1 VGSDSMTASVAN
13 ANTGTPSYSMASLYV
28 GDLHPDVTESML
40 FEKFSTAG
48 SVLSIRVCR
57 DNASRLSLGYA
68 YVNFQ
73 QPTDAERALDT
84 MNFDILHGR
93 PMRIMWSQRDP
104 AVRRSGTG
112 NIFIKNLDKVIDNKS
127 IYDTFSLFGNILS
140 CKVAVDDEGNSK
152 GYGFVHFET
161 DEAAQNA
168 INKVNGMLLA
178 GKKVYV
184 GKFQPR
190 SQRMREMGE
199 STKKFTNVFIKNF
212 GESLDKE
219 GLQKLFEPF
228 GQITSCAVMTDAEGK
243 SKGFGFVA
251 YEQPEQAEKAVQE
264 MNDYVIEGTEYK
276 LVVCRAQKKSE
287 RNAELKRKHDLQKVE
302 RMQRYQGVNLYV
314 KNLDDTVDDETLRK
328 HFESYG
334 KITSCK
340 VMTDE
345 NGRSKGFGFVCFEK
359 PDEATNAVTEMNSKM
374 VCSKPLYV
382 ALAQRKED
390 RRAQLASQYMQR
402 LASMRLSN
410 NVPGTMY
417 TPSQGGYFV
426 SSTLQ
431 NQRGFA
437 PNAMPGTAMRS
448 TARNWQTNFGGQN
461 PYIVPGGP
469 VFQGRGRAGVGT
481 TDVRSQQFTSSAL
494 QAGNRLTGQRAVAAG
509 VAGQGQGAGQRQHPG
524 QRPQATG
531 GKQGAAPLFQQYQQ
545 NQQQRPHINQGIVV
559 GGQEPLTSHM
569 LAQAAPQEQKQL
581 LGERIYALIDRL
593 YPGHK
598 DAGKITGMMLE
609 IDNSELIM
617 MLQDMDLFK
626 SKVEEA
632 SSVLHKASAATY
644 SYLLATSDFALHNGL
659 PTCLASAWS
668 SRAND
673 VSCLE
678 RISDGTRCLRCGIN
692 LRNRRSF
699 DLKIKEADIT
709 LTIKGICC
717 GCKQEYYC
725 GEMERPSYS
734 DQSTVDTEYVS
745 YTSTSLDRTFDE
757 RGIRASST
765 PLQKHAMSPVISS
778 RASKLDVK
786 SKRMRK
792 QRGSALERLLKEE
805 ESEADRSLSGFL
817 KMVAKY

>member
-1 VGSDSMTASVAN
+1 MEESTLPSSSPIPTNVGSDNMAASVTN

-140 CKVAVDDEGNSK
+140 CKVAVDEEGNSK

-161 DEAAQNA
+161 EEAAQSA

-178 GKKVYV
+178 GKKVFV

-212 GESLDKE
+212 GDALDKE
-219 GLQKLFEPF
+219 ALQKLFEPF
-228 GQITSCAVMTDAEGK
+228 GNITSCAVMTDAEGK

-251 YEQPEQAEKAVQE
+251 YEQPEMAEKAVAE
-264 MNDYVIEGTEYK
+264 MNDYVIEGTDHK

-287 RNAELKRKHDLQKVE
+287 RSAELKRKYDLQKVE

-314 KNLDDTVDDETLRK
+314 KNLDDTVDDEALRK

-437 PNAMPGTAMRS
+437 PAAMAGTAMRS
-448 TARNWQTNFGGQN
+448 SARNWQSNFGGQN

-469 VFQGRGRAGVGT
+469 VFQGRGRAGGT
-481 TDVRSQQFTSSAL
+481 ASDMRAQQFTQNAV
-494 QAGNRLTGQRAVAAG
+494 QGGNRLAGQRVVPGG
-509 VAGQGQGAGQRQHPG
+509 VAGQAQGAGQRQHPG
-524 QRPQATG
+524 QRPQAAG
-531 GKQGAAPLFQQYQQ
+531 GKQNAAPLFQQYPQS
-545 NQQQRPHINQGIVV
+545 QQQRPAPIAQGIVV

-632 SSVLHKASAATY
+632 SSVLQSAA
-644 SYLLATSDFALHNGL
+644 
-659 PTCLASAWS
+659 
-668 SRAND
+668 
-673 VSCLE
+673 
-678 RISDGTRCLRCGIN
+678 
-692 LRNRRSF
+692 
-699 DLKIKEADIT
+699 
-709 LTIKGICC
+709 
-717 GCKQEYYC
+717 
-725 GEMERPSYS
+725 
-734 DQSTVDTEYVS
+734 
-745 YTSTSLDRTFDE
+745 
-757 RGIRASST
+757 
-765 PLQKHAMSPVISS
+765 
-778 RASKLDVK
+778 
-786 SKRMRK
+786 
-792 QRGSALERLLKEE
+792 
-805 ESEADRSLSGFL
+805 
-817 KMVAKY
+817 KMN

>member
-1 VGSDSMTASVAN
+1 MAASVTN

-140 CKVAVDDEGNSK
+140 CKW
-152 GYGFVHFET
+152 FVQLRLPLT
-161 DEAAQNA
+161 RRVTARGTGSSTLRQKKLP
-168 INKVNGMLLA
+168 KVRLTRSMVCSLLER
-178 GKKVYV
+178 KCEFV

-212 GESLDKE
+212 GDALDKE
-219 GLQKLFEPF
+219 ALQKLFEPF
-228 GQITSCAVMTDAEGK
+228 GTITSCAVMTDSEGK

-251 YEQPEQAEKAVQE
+251 YEQPEMAEKAVAE
-264 MNDYVIEGTEYK
+264 MNDYVIEGTDHK

-287 RNAELKRKHDLQKVE
+287 RSAELKRKYDLQKVE

-314 KNLDDTVDDETLRK
+314 KNLDDTVDDEALRKHFESYGKITSCKVMTDENGRSKEGNSKGYGFVHFETEEAAQSAINKVNGMLLAGKKAVAEMNDYVIEGTDHKLVVCRAQKKSERSAELKRKYDLQKVSFCQKSLPNRVYCSSFLFQVERMQRYQGVNLYVKNLDDTVDDEALRK

-437 PNAMPGTAMRS
+437 PGAMAGTAMRS
-448 TARNWQTNFGGQN
+448 SARNWQSNFGGQN

-469 VFQGRGRAGVGT
+469 VFQGRGRAGGT
-481 TDVRSQQFTSSAL
+481 ASDMRAQQFTQNAV
-494 QAGNRLTGQRAVAAG
+494 QGGNRLAGQRVVPGG
-509 VAGQGQGAGQRQHPG
+509 VAGQAQGAGQRQHPG
-524 QRPQATG
+524 QRPQAAG
-531 GKQGAAPLFQQYQQ
+531 GKQNAAPLFQQYPQS
-545 NQQQRPHINQGIVV
+545 QQQRPAPIAQGIVV

-569 LAQAAPQEQKQL
+569 LAQAAPQ
-581 LGERIYALIDRL
+581 
-593 YPGHK
+593 
-598 DAGKITGMMLE
+598 
-609 IDNSELIM
+609 
-617 MLQDMDLFK
+617 
-626 SKVEEA
+626 V
-632 SSVLHKASAATY
+632 
-644 SYLLATSDFALHNGL
+644 
-659 PTCLASAWS
+659 
-668 SRAND
+668 
-673 VSCLE
+673 
-678 RISDGTRCLRCGIN
+678 
-692 LRNRRSF
+692 
-699 DLKIKEADIT
+699 
-709 LTIKGICC
+709 
-717 GCKQEYYC
+717 
-725 GEMERPSYS
+725 
-734 DQSTVDTEYVS
+734 
-745 YTSTSLDRTFDE
+745 
-757 RGIRASST
+757 
-765 PLQKHAMSPVISS
+765 
-778 RASKLDVK
+778 
-786 SKRMRK
+786 
-792 QRGSALERLLKEE
+792 
-805 ESEADRSLSGFL
+805 
-817 KMVAKY
+817 